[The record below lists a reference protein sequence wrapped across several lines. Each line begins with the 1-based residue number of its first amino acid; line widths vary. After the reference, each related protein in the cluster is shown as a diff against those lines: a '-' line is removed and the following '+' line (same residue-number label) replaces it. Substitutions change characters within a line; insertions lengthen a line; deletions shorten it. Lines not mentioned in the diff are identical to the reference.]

1 MAQSPDL
8 TKAITAA
15 KQRVKERRAA
25 VASARQDPTLRG
37 LRKALRRLQRRRRA
51 AAAQH
56 VLLKAKTTDKAA
68 GEAPKA
74 G

>member
-1 MAQSPDL
+1 MVQSTDM
-8 TKAITAA
+8 TKAITDA
-15 KQRVKERRAA
+15 KLRVKERRAA

-51 AAAQH
+51 TLAQQTR
-56 VLLKAKTTDKAA
+56 LTAKMAKRTT
-68 GEAPKA
+68 GEAAKA